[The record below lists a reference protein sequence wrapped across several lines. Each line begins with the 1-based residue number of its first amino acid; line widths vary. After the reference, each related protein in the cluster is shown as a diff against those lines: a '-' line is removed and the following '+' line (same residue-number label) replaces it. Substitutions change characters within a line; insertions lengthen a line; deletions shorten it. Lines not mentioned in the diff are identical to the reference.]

1 MENKIVYL
9 DIKSIDANPNN
20 PRKAF
25 AEDALKELSESI
37 KELGVLQPITVRP
50 FDGGYQVVCGERRW
64 RAAKLAGLTEIP
76 AIVRDL
82 NDEEA
87 MDIAITENLQRNDVS
102 PFEEA
107 DAFQFLIDNKN
118 YSIADLC
125 KRFGK
130 SEFFIRQRLKLSNL
144 IPEIK
149 KLAEEGTLS
158 IAQVMELCKF
168 SHEVQHDVFNDHF
181 STSESSWQSW
191 QGFSAKRILELV
203 EQHYTGIIANQKF
216 DTTECQ
222 NCINNSANLMLFESK
237 ATARCY
243 DRTCLKRK
251 ITQYHIHQ
259 IEKAQKRYPSAN
271 IYSYSLDSDFIKTL
285 VEAGF
290 DVKEHQFA
298 WWEWTKLGAVIPKEV
313 REDVEAGKKMIAVV
327 INHPMDISLSY
338 RETKGAAIPGSVDDE
353 VQKLQNKD
361 KRNKDIATEKTISEV
376 RDKVSKW
383 GFDFLSVGALT
394 EQEKQAML
402 VVLMSKLERR
412 QIEALHLADDNF
424 YHLTMEKCVEV
435 VNSLTE
441 EQIAYIVRSVL
452 INHIG
457 GNAYMSSATKF
468 FHEWVT
474 TKDDKLVAEIALKHE
489 ELYLKRHERIQERID
504 AINNEKAE

>member
-1 MENKIVYL
+1 M
-9 DIKSIDANPNN
+9 
-20 PRKAF
+20 
-25 AEDALKELSESI
+25 
-37 KELGVLQPITVRP
+37 
-50 FDGGYQVVCGERRW
+50 
-64 RAAKLAGLTEIP
+64 
-76 AIVRDL
+76 
-82 NDEEA
+82 
-87 MDIAITENLQRNDVS
+87 
-102 PFEEA
+102 
-107 DAFQFLIDNKN
+107 
-118 YSIADLC
+118 
-125 KRFGK
+125 
-130 SEFFIRQRLKLSNL
+130 
-144 IPEIK
+144 
-149 KLAEEGTLS
+149 
-158 IAQVMELCKF
+158 
-168 SHEVQHDVFNDHF
+168 
-181 STSESSWQSW
+181 
-191 QGFSAKRILELV
+191 
-203 EQHYTGIIANQKF
+203 
-216 DTTECQ
+216 
-222 NCINNSANLMLFESK
+222 
-237 ATARCY
+237 
-243 DRTCLKRK
+243 
-251 ITQYHIHQ
+251 
-259 IEKAQKRYPSAN
+259 
-271 IYSYSLDSDFIKTL
+271 DSDFIKTL

-313 REDVEAGKKMIAVV
+313 RDDVEAGKKMIAVV

-338 RETKGAAIPGSVDDE
+338 RETKGAATPGSVDDE

-383 GFDFLSVGALT
+383 GFNFLSVGALT

-424 YHLTMEKCVEV
+424 YHLTMAKCIEV

-457 GNAYMSSATKF
+457 GNAYMSAATKF

-489 ELYLKRHERIQERID
+489 ELYLKRHERIQEKID

>member
-327 INHPMDISLSY
+327 TQVCQSL
-338 RETKGAAIPGSVDDE
+338 
-353 VQKLQNKD
+353 
-361 KRNKDIATEKTISEV
+361 
-376 RDKVSKW
+376 
-383 GFDFLSVGALT
+383 
-394 EQEKQAML
+394 
-402 VVLMSKLERR
+402 
-412 QIEALHLADDNF
+412 H
-424 YHLTMEKCVEV
+424 
-435 VNSLTE
+435 
-441 EQIAYIVRSVL
+441 
-452 INHIG
+452 
-457 GNAYMSSATKF
+457 
-468 FHEWVT
+468 
-474 TKDDKLVAEIALKHE
+474 
-489 ELYLKRHERIQERID
+489 
-504 AINNEKAE
+504 